1 MSAVAGAAGAGAI
14 SVAVVEAEV
23 PVAADV
29 HAGTS
34 PEMVGVVGVVQGAG
48 VVQGVEVGV
57 EAAAV
62 VCVETARVAESVSAK
77 MAMLAGLEVGWME
90 GKTRPCAAFNVGV
103 AGQNMNTMQGVSSNS
118 GVGTRVCLTPQV
130 GAGV

>member
-1 MSAVAGAAGAGAI
+1 MSAVAGAAGTGAI
-14 SVAVVEAEV
+14 SVGVVEAEV

-57 EAAAV
+57 E
-62 VCVETARVAESVSAK
+62 TATVAESVSAK
-77 MAMLAGLEVGWME
+77 MATLAGLEVGWME

-103 AGQNMNTMQGVSSNS
+103 AGQDMNTMQGVSSNS
-118 GVGTRVCLTPQV
+118 GVGTRACLTPQV